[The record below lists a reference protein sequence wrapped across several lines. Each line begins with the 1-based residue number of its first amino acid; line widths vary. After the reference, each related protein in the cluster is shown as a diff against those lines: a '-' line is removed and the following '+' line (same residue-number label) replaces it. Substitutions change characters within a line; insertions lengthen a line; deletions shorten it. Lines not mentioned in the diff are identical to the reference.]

1 MNRRPALRVVIAD
14 DEPLARL
21 RLEDLLREQ
30 PGVDVVAVAE
40 DGVEAIEAIEA
51 HRPDVAFLDIQMP
64 GATGLEVVA
73 RVGAH
78 RMPATV
84 FVTAHDDHAV
94 KAFELAA
101 VDYLVKPFDDDRFAQ
116 AFARVRERVRVKDVA
131 AATRRLLDALGE
143 AAAGAGPAGADAS
156 VPSPPAPG
164 ATPTV
169 PAVAGYAQRIPVEVR
184 GQTRFVPVDAID
196 YVTASGPYAELH
208 VGDSAHL
215 IRERMQELERRLDPS
230 RFARIHRSAIVQLD
244 RVESLQQRPGG
255 ELTLRLRGGRELSV
269 SRSRRRELEARLRGR
284 PLHAL

>member
-1 MNRRPALRVVIAD
+1 MSGRPLLRVLIAD

-40 DGVEAIEAIEA
+40 DGVEAIQAIEEQ
-51 HRPDVAFLDIQMP
+51 RPDVAFLDIQMP

-73 RVGAH
+73 RVGPE

-101 VDYLVKPFDDDRFAQ
+101 VDYLVKPFDDERFAQ
-116 AFARVRERVRVKDVA
+116 ALARVRERVRVKDVE
-131 AATRRLLDALGE
+131 AAT
-143 AAAGAGPAGADAS
+143 AGPG
-156 VPSPPAPG
+156 P
-164 ATPTV
+164 
-169 PAVAGYAQRIPVEVR
+169 YAQRIPVEAR
-184 GQTRFVPVDAID
+184 GQTRFVTVDAID

-208 VGDSAHL
+208 VGETAHL

-269 SRSRRRELEARLRGR
+269 SRSRRRELEARLLGR
-284 PLHAL
+284 PVHAL

>member
-1 MNRRPALRVVIAD
+1 MSTPPALRVLIAD

-40 DGVEAIEAIEA
+40 DGLEAVDAIEE
-51 HRPDVAFLDIQMP
+51 HRPDIAFLDIQMP

-73 RVGAH
+73 RVGPE

-116 AFARVRERVRVKDVA
+116 AFARVRERVRARDVE
-131 AATRRLLDALGE
+131 AATRRLLEALGPLPASRSATPG
-143 AAAGAGPAGADAS
+143 AAVPRPWPEGSAEAGP
-156 VPSPPAPG
+156 VR
-164 ATPTV
+164 
-169 PAVAGYAQRIPVEVR
+169 YAQRIPVEVR

-196 YVTASGPYAELH
+196 YVTADGPYAELH
-208 VGDSAHL
+208 VGGHAHL

-255 ELTLRLRGGRELSV
+255 ELTLRLRGGQELSV
-269 SRSRRRELEARLRGR
+269 SRSRRRELEARLGGL
-284 PLHAL
+284 PVPAL